1 MKLHFTGNYI
11 QKKEMSYSFLVTIL
25 FLYFLYAQINF
36 LIVLF
41 VNPFKFSYPLLTSY
55 HFLFKFVIEKN
66 FNHRSFLHVADY
78 AENKYCVV
86 KFSYKDHS
94 EFRQDLY

>member
-66 FNHRSFLHVADY
+66 KIIEAF
-78 AENKYCVV
+78 
-86 KFSYKDHS
+86 YK
-94 EFRQDLY
+94 EAFYMLLIMQKINIV